1 MKPRLAAG
9 GTRMD
14 TVFKLISATTWSF
27 VVGLFLVVTYQI
39 LTGKIEV
46 KGLLRNG
53 DGFSVNRVQLLMITI
68 GGALYYLL
76 QVVADPNVMAEPAKL
91 PGVPKELLYV
101 MGGSGLAYL
110 FGQYRSLP
118 PNRQATD
125 RSEA

>member
-1 MKPRLAAG
+1 MKPRLTAE
-9 GTRMD
+9 GTRMG

-27 VVGLFLVVTYQI
+27 VVGLFLVVAYQI
-39 LTGKIEV
+39 LTGKIDV

-53 DGFSVNRVQLLMITI
+53 GGFSVNCVQLLMITM

-101 MGGSGLAYL
+101 TGGSGLFYL

-118 PNRQATD
+118 PNR
-125 RSEA
+125 